1 MASTKLWE
9 IHPSDITSAFLQGN
23 VISRNVYVSPPKE
36 FSEQGKLWQLK
47 RCLYGLVGAPR
58 EWYNR
63 VREVL
68 VELGAKVSLYDHSMF
83 IWLNDRGQLIGLL
96 VSHVDD
102 FVYCGILHWHDKVI
116 GQLIKTFQI
125 SKQERGSFRYLG
137 LNLEQTGHEIF
148 VDQDKYIQGLKGI
161 DVDSNRA
168 KMHDEKLTDEEKREL
183 RQDKPDQ
190 MQLTVVVVLVIL
202 EIMPQFVR

>member
-1 MASTKLWE
+1 MARGFEEKLIGHKTDSPTCSRQALRLAFVVASTKLWE
-9 IHPSDITSAFLQGN
+9 IHSLDITSAFLQGN

-47 RCLYGLVGAPR
+47 QCLYELVDAPR

-68 VELGAKVSLYDHSMF
+68 VELGAKVSLYDHSLF
-83 IWLNDRGQLIGLL
+83 IWFNDRGQLIVSL

-102 FVYCGILHWHDKVI
+102 FVYCRILHWHDKMI

-125 SKQERGSFRYLG
+125 SKQEHGPLD
-137 LNLEQTGHEIF
+137 I
-148 VDQDKYIQGLKGI
+148 
-161 DVDSNRA
+161 
-168 KMHDEKLTDEEKREL
+168 
-183 RQDKPDQ
+183 
-190 MQLTVVVVLVIL
+190 LV
-202 EIMPQFVR
+202 

>member
-1 MASTKLWE
+1 MVRGFEEKLIGYKTDSPTCRQALRLAFVVASTKSRE
-9 IHPSDITSAFLQGN
+9 IHSLDITSAFLQGN

-47 RCLYGLVGAPR
+47 RCLYGLVDAPR
-58 EWYNR
+58 EWYDR

-68 VELGAKVSLYDHSMF
+68 VELGAKVSLYNYSLF
-83 IWLNDRGQLIGLL
+83 IWFNGRGQLIGLL

-102 FVYCGILHWHDKVI
+102 FVCCGILHSHDKVI

-137 LNLEQTGHEIF
+137 LNLEQTAHEIF
-148 VDQDKYIQGLKGI
+148 VDQDKFIQGLTLYCP
-161 DVDSNRA
+161 S
-168 KMHDEKLTDEEKREL
+168 
-183 RQDKPDQ
+183 
-190 MQLTVVVVLVIL
+190 
-202 EIMPQFVR
+202 F